1 MSKLREKLYKE
12 YKLEELGYDF
22 MGYPFKIKKELSTH
36 HIIPRHSGG
45 ETKKNNLCVL
55 NRFSSHNYIHLI
67 ESYDYQAFIEISKCL
82 MNQVRLGKISIGELN
97 TINDILSTFEY
108 KYKDEET
115 RGGLLIK
122 PIYKKRLILEGGK
135 NENRMEEFI

>member
-1 MSKLREKLYKE
+1 MSKLRERIYKDFKME
-12 YKLEELGYDF
+12 QLGYDF
-22 MGYPFKIKKELSTH
+22 MGYPFEFKKELSTH

-67 ESYDYQAFIEISKCL
+67 EDYDYKTFLEISRCL
-82 MNQVRLGKISIGELN
+82 MEQVKLGKISIGELN
-97 TINDILSTFEY
+97 TINDILNTFEY
-108 KYKDEET
+108 KYRDEET

-122 PIYKKRLILEGGK
+122 PIYKKRLILGGEK
-135 NENRMEEFI
+135 NEDRMEKPI